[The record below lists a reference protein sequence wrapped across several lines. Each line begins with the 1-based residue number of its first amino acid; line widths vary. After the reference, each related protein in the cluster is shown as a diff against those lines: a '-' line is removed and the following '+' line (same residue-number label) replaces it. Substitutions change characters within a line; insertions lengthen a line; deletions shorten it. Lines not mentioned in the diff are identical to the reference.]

1 MKERKILSKE
11 DVMRAD
17 DCSFSEIFIKEWDGY
32 VRIHVISAKDRLEFE
47 GRYTKK
53 DGAINFEHKEAPL
66 DLLSSAL
73 RSDNGAPM
81 FEKTDLNILGEK
93 NGRVINM
100 LFQEAL
106 KLNWMTREKE
116 IEVKKK

>member
-1 MKERKILSKE
+1 MEERKILSKE
-11 DVMRAD
+11 DVMKAD
-17 DCSFSEIFIKEWDGY
+17 DCSFSEIFIPEWSGH

-66 DLLSSAL
+66 DLLASSL
-73 RSDNGAPM
+73 RDEKGAPM
-81 FEKTDLNILGEK
+81 FGKSDLNILGAK
-93 NGRVINM
+93 NGRVINL

-106 KLNWMTREKE
+106 KINWMTKEKE
-116 IEVKKK
+116 LEVKKK